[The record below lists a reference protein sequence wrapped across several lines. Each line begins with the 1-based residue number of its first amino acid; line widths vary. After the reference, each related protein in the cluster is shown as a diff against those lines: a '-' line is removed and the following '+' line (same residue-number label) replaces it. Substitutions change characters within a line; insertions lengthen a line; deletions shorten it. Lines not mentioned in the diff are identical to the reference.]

1 MTASIR
7 PAAARSRCSLARTVL
22 PLGLLL
28 AAGCGGGCQEL
39 DIESTP
45 QEDPGARASTTNGDR
60 EPGDWESGER
70 AESEMPKARPE
81 IGPEQPER
89 TEEVA
94 AAQVADGSE
103 APAAPAG
110 AAQADE
116 FEGWATYRHPLGA
129 TFRHPADWRVQDV
142 QTGLLLL
149 PPDHDMEREM
159 IAVMGSDAQGVTD
172 PADPRVGQT
181 LDAMVLQT
189 APGFRR
195 KGRPG
200 SVPTAATAGASYD
213 YVGKMPDGRRAK
225 CRIYVAVAEGAA
237 VSFTVLAESARFRK
251 RAETVE
257 RMFRS
262 LHDGRK
268 RPGAND
274 DERPAGAPPG
284 EVATN
289 IDPRLV
295 GVFSGEAISSSSGMY
310 INTQLVW
317 AFNADGTV
325 LYGAQSHMNTSERD
339 YNGNLKWTA
348 NGQSDGSV
356 DQGRWSA
363 SGGVVSFQWSDG
375 SASRFAY
382 GFEPDG
388 TLAVRNAVTRK
399 LINIYSRVR

>member
-1 MTASIR
+1 MAASIR
-7 PAAARSRCSLARTVL
+7 TTSATRPRRSLATTIL
-22 PLGLLL
+22 PLGLLV

-39 DIESTP
+39 GLEMTP
-45 QEDPGARASTTNGDR
+45 REDPGANAPAAS
-60 EPGDWESGER
+60 GDWEPGAWDE
-70 AESEMPKARPE
+70 AELPEARPE
-81 IGPEQPER
+81 HSAPIER
-89 TEEVA
+89 AEEVA
-94 AAQVADGSE
+94 AVPVAGEPEASAGSE
-103 APAAPAG
+103 EP
-110 AAQADE
+110 DE

-129 TFRHPADWRVQDV
+129 AFRHPADWKVQDV

-149 PPDHDMEREM
+149 PPDHDMDREM

-172 PADPRVGQT
+172 PSDPRVGQT
-181 LDAMVLQT
+181 LDAMVMQT

-225 CRIYVAVAEGAA
+225 CRIYVAVAEGSA

-251 RAETVE
+251 RADTVE

-268 RPGAND
+268 TPGAKAGD
-274 DERPAGAPPG
+274 RPKDAPAV
-284 EVATN
+284 EVAAN
-289 IDPRLV
+289 IDPQLV
-295 GVFSGEAISSSSGMY
+295 GVFSGESISSTQGLY

-325 LYGAQSHMNTSERD
+325 LYGAQSHMNASQRD

-348 NGQSDGSV
+348 NGQSDGNV

-363 SGGVVSFQWSDG
+363 SGGIVSFQWSDG
-375 SASRFAY
+375 STSRFAY